1 MTMIDGNVVDMTFLG
16 SPFRNQH
23 TIIRARLADVIER
36 AGEGSGYDLSVLFER
51 LALAL
56 RSHLLMEDNV
66 VYPAMMASRDP
77 KLRARAERLRRDNGD
92 QSTMFEALY
101 ERWGER
107 KLLDGDVRVFLREL
121 GSLAERLHER
131 MDAEDA
137 ELYAHLPAERPGRRA
152 SA

>member
-1 MTMIDGNVVDMTFLG
+1 MIDGNVVDMTFLG

-23 TIIRARLADVIER
+23 TIIRARLADVLER
-36 AGEGSGYDLSVLFER
+36 AEASEGYDLCVLFER

-66 VYPAMMASRDP
+66 VYPAMIASRDP
-77 KLRARAERLRRDNGD
+77 KLRERATRLREAGAD
-92 QSTMFEALY
+92 QSERFEALY
-101 ERWGER
+101 RKWGEGN
-107 KLLDGDVRVFLREL
+107 LIDADVPAFVRDLEA
-121 GSLAERLHER
+121 LAATMRER

-137 ELYAHLPAERPGRRA
+137 ELYGHLPDERPGRRI

>member
-1 MTMIDGNVVDMTFLG
+1 MIDGNVVDMTFLG

-36 AGEGSGYDLSVLFER
+36 ANEGSGYDLSVLFER

-66 VYPAMMASRDP
+66 VYPAMIASRDANLRGRATR
-77 KLRARAERLRRDNGD
+77 LRAVGGD
-92 QSTMFEALY
+92 QSERFEALY
-101 ERWGER
+101 TKWGER
-107 KLLDGDVRVFLREL
+107 KLIEGDVPSFVRDLQA
-121 GSLAERLHER
+121 LAASLHER

-137 ELYAHLPAERPGRRA
+137 ELYAHLPDERPGRRA
-152 SA
+152 TA

>member
-1 MTMIDGNVVDMTFLG
+1 MIDGNVVDMTFLG

-36 AGEGSGYDLSVLFER
+36 ADEGAAHGLSVLFER

-66 VYPAMMASRDP
+66 VYPAMIASRDQGLRDRAARLQQAGRDQSGRFESLYEKWGGRAFTDADVP
-77 KLRARAERLRRDNGD
+77 AFARDLRALA
-92 QSTMFEALY
+92 A
-101 ERWGER
+101 
-107 KLLDGDVRVFLREL
+107 
-121 GSLAERLHER
+121 SLNER

-137 ELYAHLPAERPGRRA
+137 ELYAHLPDARPGRRRVTA
-152 SA
+152 

>member
-1 MTMIDGNVVDMTFLG
+1 MTFLG

-23 TIIRARLADVIER
+23 TIIRARLADVLER
-36 AGEGSGYDLSVLFER
+36 AAGGKGYDLSVLFER

-66 VYPAMMASRDP
+66 VYPAMIASRDDA
-77 KLRARAERLRRDNGD
+77 LRDRAERLRETCGD
-92 QSTMFEALY
+92 QAERFERFYAT
-101 ERWGER
+101 WGER
-107 KLLDGDVRVFLREL
+107 KLIDGDISAFVRDLTAFSREL
-121 GSLAERLHER
+121 SER

-152 SA
+152 TA

>member
-1 MTMIDGNVVDMTFLG
+1 MIDGNVVDMTFLG

-36 AGEGSGYDLSVLFER
+36 AAIGNGYDLSVLFER

-66 VYPAMMASRDP
+66 VYPAMIASRDAS
-77 KLRARAERLRRDNGD
+77 LRERAARLRETVGD
-92 QSTMFEALY
+92 QAARFEELY
-101 ERWGER
+101 AKWGER
-107 KLLDGDVRVFLREL
+107 KLIDADIPAFLRDLEV
-121 GSLAERLHER
+121 LAAGLRER

-137 ELYAHLPAERPGRRA
+137 ELYAHLPEERPGRRA
-152 SA
+152 TA

>member
-1 MTMIDGNVVDMTFLG
+1 MIDGNVVDMTFLG

-36 AGEGSGYDLSVLFER
+36 AADGNGYDLSVLFER

-66 VYPAMMASRDP
+66 VYPAMIASRDP
-77 KLRARAERLRRDNGD
+77 GLRARATRLRQEGRD
-92 QSTMFEALY
+92 QSARFETLY
-101 ERWGER
+101 EKWGER
-107 KLLDGDVRVFLREL
+107 KLVDADVPAFARDLQALAV
-121 GSLAERLHER
+121 SLNER

-137 ELYAHLPAERPGRRA
+137 ELYAHLPVARPGRRA
-152 SA
+152 TA

>member
-1 MTMIDGNVVDMTFLG
+1 MIDGNVVDMTFLG

-36 AGEGSGYDLSVLFER
+36 ATDGSGYDLSVLFER

-66 VYPAMMASRDP
+66 VYPAMIASRDP
-77 KLRARAERLRRDNGD
+77 GLRARATRLRQEGRD
-92 QSTMFEALY
+92 QAARFETLY
-101 ERWGER
+101 KKWGER
-107 KLLDGDVRVFLREL
+107 KLIDADVPAFTRDLQA
-121 GSLAERLHER
+121 LAVGLNER

-137 ELYAHLPAERPGRRA
+137 ELYAHLPDERPGRRA
-152 SA
+152 TA

>member
-1 MTMIDGNVVDMTFLG
+1 MIDGNVVDMTFLG

-23 TIIRARLADVIER
+23 TIIRARLADVMER
-36 AGEGSGYDLSVLFER
+36 AAEGGGYDLSVLFER
-51 LALAL
+51 LSLAL

-77 KLRARAERLRRDNGD
+77 QLRRRAERLRLDNGD
-92 QSTMFEALY
+92 QSARFEALY
-101 ERWGER
+101 QRWGDR
-107 KLLDGDVRVFLREL
+107 KLLDGDASAFAREL
-121 GSLAERLHER
+121 GVHAQSLCER

>member
-1 MTMIDGNVVDMTFLG
+1 MIDGNVVDMTFLG

-36 AGEGSGYDLSVLFER
+36 ATEGDGYDLSVLFER
-51 LALAL
+51 LSLAL

-66 VYPAMMASRDP
+66 VYPAMIASRDP
-77 KLRARAERLRRDNGD
+77 KLRQRAERLRLDNGD
-92 QSTMFEALY
+92 QSARFEALY

-107 KLLDGDVRVFLREL
+107 KLLDGDVSAFLRDLEV
-121 GSLAERLHER
+121 LARSLHER

-137 ELYAHLPAERPGRRA
+137 ELYAHLPAERPGRRV